1 MDPILDPTIDELKI
15 LSYEVKYLNT
25 LPQKIISIREI
36 CKSEELSEKIGKNMQ
51 EIFQYIFKN
60 GATPRGPPVA
70 IFYKVDKK
78 EIDVELGVPIVAP
91 IKEKGKFK
99 LSTTPG
105 GKSAF
110 TLYIGPYEKIDPA
123 YNAIKNWVKDNGYE
137 GTDIWWEVYCTNPQ
151 ENPNPNDWKT
161 EVYYQLK

>member
-1 MDPILDPTIDELKI
+1 
-15 LSYEVKYLNT
+15 
-25 LPQKIISIREI
+25 
-36 CKSEELSEKIGKNMQ
+36 MQ

-78 EIDVELGVPIVAP
+78 EIDFELGIPTNIP

-105 GKSAF
+105 GKTAF
-110 TLYIGPYEKIDPA
+110 TLYKGRYEKIEPA
-123 YNAIKNWVKDNGYE
+123 YNAIKKWMKDNGYE
-137 GTDIWWEVYCTNPQ
+137 GTDIWWEIYCTNPN
-151 ENPNPNDWKT
+151 ENPNQDEWKT
-161 EVYYQLK
+161 EVYCQIK